1 MTSRTTLALAMAVVA
16 TVSTLSWGLAATP
29 QRLRDDDRAAEGRG
43 DEAAN
48 ARDAADD
55 ERPDERADERAD
67 ERGDGDDDGA
77 RLVVPGRL
85 PALPQVA
92 SASPPGTVAMPPMPP
107 QTGTAERLF
116 ADDAP
121 EPEPP
126 RSAAFQRAQRTIEL
140 LDARVG
146 GAIDELERLQGT
158 GQQDAAT
165 EVWVRLGRDLQEVSR
180 EASAIQD
187 ELTDDERTEV
197 TNLARTR
204 LMPKLQRL
212 SSLRSALAQGEE
224 PQGETHGEVPDD
236 PHGGE
241 VPDDPHG
248 EVPDDPDLDAPDPEE
263 DGIDEG
269 DGANLDQG
277 PSLRVDG
284 TGDGE
289 DEGGEAGDEEGE

>member
-29 QRLRDDDRAAEGRG
+29 QRLRDDDRAAKRRGGEGPDAHDAPDDERG
-43 DEAAN
+43 DE
-48 ARDAADD
+48 RG
-55 ERPDERADERAD
+55 DERADA
-67 ERGDGDDDGA
+67 RGGGDDGGA
-77 RLVVPGRL
+77 RLVIPGRL

-92 SASPPGTVAMPPMPP
+92 GVAPPEAVAMPPLPP
-107 QTGTAERLF
+107 QTGTAARLF
-116 ADDAP
+116 DDGAP
-121 EPEPP
+121 EPASP
-126 RSAAFQRAQRTIEL
+126 RSAAFQRAQRTIAL

-146 GAIDELERLQGT
+146 SAIDELERLQGT

-165 EVWVRLGRDLQEVSR
+165 AVWVRLGRDLQEVSR

-197 TNLARTR
+197 ANMARTR

-224 PQGETHGEVPDD
+224 PHGD
-236 PHGGE
+236 
-241 VPDDPHG
+241 
-248 EVPDDPDLDAPDPEE
+248 VPDDPDLDAPDPEE

-269 DGANLDQG
+269 DGANLDQD
-277 PSLRVDG
+277 PSLRSGG
-284 TGDGE
+284 TGDGD
-289 DEGGEAGDEEGE
+289 DEGGEADDDKGA